1 MHCVDFLGLRAR
13 KFDVDKVF
21 ELLDE
26 AKEHFA
32 KAKDHDFYPD
42 LEKALGFSRPVF
54 LSQYPAVFCGN
65 AKNGCP
71 SVMYLK
77 CGAIQP
83 EGIKALV
90 SLNQLLH
97 LTKKRIRNDNASLV
111 SEISFVGDVEDTPIS
126 RTICAVSG
134 PSSFI

>member
-1 MHCVDFLGLRAR
+1 M
-13 KFDVDKVF
+13 
-21 ELLDE
+21 E
-26 AKEHFA
+26 
-32 KAKDHDFYPD
+32 
-42 LEKALGFSRPVF
+42 
-54 LSQYPAVFCGN
+54 

-71 SVMYLK
+71 SGMYLK

-83 EGIKALV
+83 EGISIKALV

-111 SEISFVGDVEDTPIS
+111 SEISFVGDVEDMPIS